1 MTLSEKST
9 LTTPY
14 YLFQFTSDLSGEIV
28 VFLASD
34 LSSATGRYNEFL
46 ITETSGTVNYSS
58 GTIELNPTGQWTYK
72 VYEQT
77 SSSNLIVQNSDN
89 YPSYVEM
96 GIVRVKGNSESTY
109 TDTTDNNIII
119 VDE

>member
-1 MTLSEKST
+1 M
-9 LTTPY
+9 PY
-14 YLFQFTSDLSGEIV
+14 YLFNFTSDLSGEGIN
-28 VFLASD
+28 FLAAD
-34 LSSATGRYNEFL
+34 LSGATGRFNEFL
-46 ITETSGTVNYSS
+46 ITETSGTTNYSS

-77 SSSNLIVQNSDN
+77 SSSNLIPENTDN
-89 YPSYVEM
+89 YPTYLEI
-96 GIVRVKGNSESTY
+96 GIVRVKGVVDTTY